1 MRVCV
6 SDGGVTECVC
16 VLGMDVSFLRVS
28 FLFLFH
34 VVPTK
39 EIPLN
44 P

>member
-1 MRVCV
+1 MFPMEVSLSVCV
-6 SDGGVTECVC
+6 CM
-16 VLGMDVSFLRVS
+16 LGMDVSFLRVS